1 MSVDQKP
8 SLTTPLVTKP
18 AKRFGRSTTVDP
30 TVEQLPADLLS
41 SVGRVAARLAAETWG
56 GRWKPA

>member
-8 SLTTPLVTKP
+8 SLTTPLLVVPAQRSGRVT
-18 AKRFGRSTTVDP
+18 ACHTTREP
-30 TVEQLPADLLS
+30 LPADLLER
-41 SVGRVAARLAAETWG
+41 VGRVAARLAAETWG